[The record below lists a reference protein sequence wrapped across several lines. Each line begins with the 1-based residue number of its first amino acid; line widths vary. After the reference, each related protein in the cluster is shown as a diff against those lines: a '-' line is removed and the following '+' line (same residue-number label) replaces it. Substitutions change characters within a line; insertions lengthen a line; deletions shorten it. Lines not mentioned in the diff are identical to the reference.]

1 MCLLHYYFFCKFQFS
16 LNYLSIGKEETVK
29 KMSKKPILYMHPV
42 SPPSR
47 AVLMTAAA
55 LGIELEQKSVD
66 LLSFEHMKPEF
77 IKVIAFETKRV
88 KIIISVQFFDFNFFS
103 DSNS

>member
-1 MCLLHYYFFCKFQFS
+1 
-16 LNYLSIGKEETVK
+16 
-29 KMSKKPILYMHPV
+29 MSKKPILYMHPV

-66 LLSFEHMKPEF
+66 LLSFEHKKPEF
-77 IKVIAFETKRV
+77 LKV
-88 KIIISVQFFDFNFFS
+88 SS
-103 DSNS
+103 

>member
-1 MCLLHYYFFCKFQFS
+1 
-16 LNYLSIGKEETVK
+16 
-29 KMSKKPILYMHPV
+29 MHPV

-47 AVLMTAAA
+47 ACLMTAAA

-77 IKVIAFETKRV
+77 IKVSFREYTTIDCH
-88 KIIISVQFFDFNFFS
+88 FDSILSFNFNFLS
-103 DSNS
+103 IYHS

>member
-1 MCLLHYYFFCKFQFS
+1 ML
-16 LNYLSIGKEETVK
+16 
-29 KMSKKPILYMHPV
+29 KKPILYMHPV

-55 LGIELEQKSVD
+55 LGIELEQKSID

-77 IKVIAFETKRV
+77 IKVIALETKRV
-88 KIIISVQFFDFNFFS
+88 KIIISVQFFDFIPIFFLIPTAES
-103 DSNS
+103 PAHRSIAR